1 MNESR
6 IALIILLSSVFL
18 SAFSLGYVFFAYSY
32 ASLKNP
38 ETESYSSMPDFS
50 KYQVNEGEYI
60 ECLDILNIECSGRT
74 IKARIKN
81 SGKKKTEREWTLDV
95 MVDSIQQ
102 GSALVSKALN
112 IGEEHEFEFLIKKE
126 MEKNQ
131 SYDIRIKTDAMSGK
145 VNCTVL

>member
-1 MNESR
+1 MQESR

-38 ETESYSSMPDFS
+38 EIESYLDMPDFS
-50 KYQVNEGEYI
+50 KYQVKEGEYV
-60 ECLDILNIECSGRT
+60 ECLDILNIECYGKT
-74 IKARIKN
+74 IKAKIKN
-81 SGKKKTEREWTLDV
+81 SGKIKTEREWTLDV
-95 MVDSIQQ
+95 AFDSIKL
-102 GSALVSKALN
+102 GSALVSRALN
-112 IGEEHEFEFLIKKE
+112 VGEEHEFKFQINKE

-131 SYDIRIKTDAMSGK
+131 IYEIMIKTDSMSGR